1 MDRSSYDVPRPSD
14 MLHHGSRNVFHP
26 TLITM
31 GDSTM
36 LVLPTNDPLHGDI
49 IYAIPPRGQRGRVL
63 YTETPVGRSEQGAND
78 IVLHDD
84 IKVSRIHG
92 SIAPIANGI
101 RVVDHSRNGTRVQEV
116 PEVPVN
122 GIPVRAGISD
132 YYLIKDQPVII
143 RCGNT
148 RIRIARDEEGGLTIS
163 IPGQPWYVN
172 TVVRLD
178 ETLTFGSSPKN
189 DLILSDGSV
198 APTHGR
204 LRCIGKSVIQVTNE
218 SVQEGQTA
226 VQTGRGIFLERE
238 RPSAQSYESPTRS
251 HLQPKVDQAQQE
263 KSHPPAPMFDRLG
276 GVSRPANQEKRGVE
290 PRSAVS
296 EGQGKRPTMD
306 DASVIVN
313 DYMGSPNRNLY
324 IVADGHGGGEA
335 ARCAIERFPDELHKY
350 VFKARINGEEITDER
365 AMREAFRIVDHEIK
379 QRVGAHTGA
388 TVVVVYR
395 RRDQLTIGHVGDVRV
410 IMDRGGEIVQL
421 THDHRPTDPTER
433 ARIERA
439 GGSVSGQDIYVQK
452 PGGRIGPIRVA
463 RALGDSDFEPVV
475 TSEPE
480 VLSKEI
486 QPSDRRIIIASDG
499 LWDVMRNNQEVLDII
514 RHIRDP
520 EEASRVLRDEAVQ
533 RLSHTKYGDNV
544 TIMVV
549 NLQ

>member
-31 GDSTM
+31 GDSTL
-36 LVLPTNDPLHGDI
+36 LVVPTNDPLHGDI

-78 IVLHDD
+78 IVLRDD
-84 IKVSRIHG
+84 IKVSRMHG
-92 SIAPIANGI
+92 SIAPIANGV
-101 RVVDHSRNGTRVQEV
+101 RVVDHSRNGTRVREV
-116 PEVPVN
+116 PEVPIEGVS
-122 GIPVRAGISD
+122 VQAGSSE
-132 YYLIKDQPVII
+132 YYIVKDEPSII

-148 RIRIARDEEGGLTIS
+148 RIRLARNEEGELTIS
-163 IPGQPWYVN
+163 VPEQPWYVN

-204 LRCIGKSVIQVTNE
+204 LRCIGKSVIQVTDE

-226 VQTGRGIFLERE
+226 GQTGRGTFLERE
-238 RPSAQSYESPTRS
+238 GAF
-251 HLQPKVDQAQQE
+251 HLQPKVAQAQQE
-263 KSHPPAPMFDRLG
+263 KSHPPAPMFDKLRGDSQL
-276 GVSRPANQEKRGVE
+276 ANQEKRRVE
-290 PRSAVS
+290 PLSAVS
-296 EGQGKRPTMD
+296 EGQGKRPTME
-306 DASVIVN
+306 DASVIV
-313 DYMGSPNRNLY
+313 DGYMGSLNRNLY
-324 IVADGHGGGEA
+324 MVADGHGGGEA
-335 ARCAIERFPDELHKY
+335 ARYAIERFPYELHNY
-350 VFKARINGEEITDER
+350 VYNAGINREEITDGR
-365 AMREAFRIVDHEIK
+365 AMREVFRIVDHEIK
-379 QRVGAHTGA
+379 QKVGAGTGA

-421 THDHRPTDPTER
+421 THDYRPTDPTER

-439 GGSVSGQDIYVQK
+439 GGSVSGQDIYVQRQ
-452 PGGRIGPIRVA
+452 GGKIGPIRVT
-463 RALGDSDFEPVV
+463 RALGDRDFEPVV

-480 VLSKEI
+480 ILSETI
-486 QPSDRRIIIASDG
+486 QPSDRRIVIASDG
-499 LWDVMRNNQEVLDII
+499 LWDVMRNNQEVLDLI
-514 RHIRDP
+514 RHIQDP
-520 EEASRVLRDEAVQ
+520 QEASRVLRDEALQ
-533 RLSHTKYGDNV
+533 RLSRTKYGDNV
-544 TIMVV
+544 TVMVV